1 MTLATGP
8 AGHLRCAGMADEHAR
23 SGDAGVIHIDGVQV
37 APPMTEDQARGL
49 LADGLLADDR
59 DGLARCWRTL
69 IDRWD
74 STAAGPALEATV
86 AKQRVN
92 GEWSLVETLRHL
104 VMVTD
109 AWVGAGVLGRDEM
122 HPLGLPPHFMPPD
135 PRFTID
141 ADPDVDEVLT
151 VRRERQELVA
161 DAIAS
166 AADLARPC
174 HAHLSEF
181 SVLGAL
187 QVVLLEEWAH
197 HHFATRDLAALGV
210 RPS

>member
-1 MTLATGP
+1 MP
-8 AGHLRCAGMADEHAR
+8 DEHAR
-23 SGDAGVIHIDGVQV
+23 SGDAGLIDVDGVRV
-37 APPMTEDQARGL
+37 APPMTEHQARLL

-59 DGLARCWRTL
+59 DGLSRRWQRMSEVWDATL
-69 IDRWD
+69 
-74 STAAGPALEATV
+74 AGTALEAGI

-104 VMVTD
+104 VMVSD
-109 AWVGAGVLGRDEM
+109 AWVGLGVVGRDEP

-141 ADPDVDEVLT
+141 ADPDVEEVLAI
-151 VRRERQELVA
+151 RRERQTMVA

-166 AADLARPC
+166 VDDLSRPC
-174 HAHLSEF
+174 HAHLAQF
-181 SVLGAL
+181 PVLGAL
-187 QVVLLEEWAH
+187 QVVVSEEWAH

-210 RPS
+210 ARPDGA